1 MTYNAPCCSLSAGP
15 LNDDEAEHYAALF
28 KVLAEPGRLQLLS
41 RLAAEGCEPM
51 SVTELAQLSGLSQPT
66 VSHHLKKL
74 TDAGLLEKERSGR
87 AVTHRVRPEPF
98 ADLRAVLQMD

>member
-1 MTYNAPCCSLSAGP
+1 MNSDAPCCSLSASP

-41 RLAAEGCEPM
+41 RLAGEGCEPM

-87 AVTHRVRPEPF
+87 SVTHRVRPEPF